1 MKRYFRFRLPRRGE
15 IAEREMGATCGR
27 RPSSEQRRFHGIVPW
42 SFSSAALAEDRG
54 GRKASFPPPTCTGIY
69 CYGTILLRSTL
80 CSPALKSAATSSRLF
95 SGESIKIELYYML
108 LYCILLYN
116 VKKGSVSVAVDV
128 ASGGVPPRPA
138 NRVAVVA
145 P

>member
-1 MKRYFRFRLPRRGE
+1 
-15 IAEREMGATCGR
+15 MGS
-27 RPSSEQRRFHGIVPW
+27 PMVLLFHG
-42 SFSSAALAEDRG
+42 ARG
-54 GRKASFPPPTCTGIY
+54 RQGRKEGFLSASDLYRYY
-69 CYGTILLRSTL
+69 CYGAVYCMLLRSTL

-95 SGESIKIELYYML
+95 SGEKHKIELYYML

-145 P
+145 PLRRPA